1 MERIAKFE
9 LVSFNQFKKDMAKFE
24 FSEEE
29 LKKIY
34 DNIKLPARA
43 TKYSAGYDFFL
54 PFDINLKA
62 NESIAIPSGIR
73 AKIDPSWVLQ
83 IYPRSGLGFKY
94 QLSLANTVGIIDAD
108 YYNGENEGH
117 IIIKLVNR
125 SVDKLDINLESGKG
139 FAQGIFMQYG
149 ITEDDDTNDERIGGF
164 GSTKK

>member
-1 MERIAKFE
+1 MERIAKFAR
-9 LVSFNQFKKDMAKFE
+9 VSFDQFKKDMVKFE

-117 IIIKLVNR
+117 IIIKLVKR

>member
-1 MERIAKFE
+1 MERVAKFE
-9 LVSFNQFKKDMAKFE
+9 LVSFDQFKKDMTKFE

-73 AKIDPSWVLQ
+73 AKIDHSWVLQ

>member
-1 MERIAKFE
+1 MERVAKFAR
-9 LVSFNQFKKDMAKFE
+9 VSFNQFKKDMVKFE

-108 YYNGENEGH
+108 YYNNPDNEGH
-117 IIIKLVNR
+117 IFIKLQNE
-125 SVDKLDINLESGKG
+125 SEKELEFKKG
-139 FAQGIFMQYG
+139 DSLVQGIFMKYL
-149 ITEDDDTNDERIGGF
+149 ITDNDKPINESRSG
-164 GSTKK
+164 KY

>member
-1 MERIAKFE
+1 ME
-9 LVSFNQFKKDMAKFE
+9 LN
-24 FSEEE
+24 
-29 LKKIY
+29 
-34 DNIKLPARA
+34 
-43 TKYSAGYDFFL
+43 
-54 PFDINLKA
+54 
-62 NESIAIPSGIR
+62 
-73 AKIDPSWVLQ
+73 WVLKL
-83 IYPRSGLGFKY
+83 YPRSGLGFKY